1 MKFPSRS
8 LRRLIL
14 ASTACS
20 LLSYHLPGY
29 KHSNA
34 QTVMPVPI
42 QSSPIV
48 LDRNHRFVWVVNPD
62 NNSVSV
68 VDVRQNANVKF
79 AEIPV
84 GQEPQSVTIS
94 TDDQTAYVA
103 NALSGTVSVIDISN
117 NTVTTTIPDTAVSDG
132 SGTPI
137 PTSRRNRRIPRNLS
151 TR

>member
-1 MKFPSRS
+1 MKFPSRP
-8 LRRLIL
+8 LRLLIL

-20 LLSYHLPGY
+20 LLSYRLPGY

-34 QTVMPVPI
+34 QTVTPVPI

-48 LDRNHRFVWVVNPD
+48 LDRNHRFVWAVNPD

-103 NALSGTVSVIDISN
+103 NALSGTVSVIDISSLK
-117 NTVTTTIPDTAVSDG
+117 VVKTIPV
-132 SGTPI
+132 GTEPWAMALT
-137 PTSRRNRRIPRNLS
+137 PLGTKLYVANSSSNS
-151 TR
+151 